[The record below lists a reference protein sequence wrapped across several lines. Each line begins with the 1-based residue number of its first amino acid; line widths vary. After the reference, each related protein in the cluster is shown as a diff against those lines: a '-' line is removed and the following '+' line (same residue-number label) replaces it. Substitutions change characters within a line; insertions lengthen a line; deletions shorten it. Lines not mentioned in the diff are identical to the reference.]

1 MEKYSNE
8 ELLDMLP
15 VQMRESK
22 ELTKKQKVLLGQ
34 LRIYGGLTK
43 KDEEGYFFRSNRDLC
58 ADCEMT
64 EHTLISAV
72 RKLVLLELILTKRST
87 GRSEASYYKVLEDN
101 LKDYCKTDA
110 QNCSNETLGL
120 DERIREL
127 EITVK
132 NLNRNCSK
140 DCSTE
145 TEKDLEIDKDI
156 EIIINN
162 ILRYTSKETLKKKLE
177 VMLEETVSEKELV
190 SEAEAEIPVSSTE
203 QTASTSVDSPSQ
215 ASPVTERTSSEDAVI
230 PTEADSTPVTERN
243 QLTSEELYQQ
253 CFVELEP
260 ILNEYG
266 KASTLQEL
274 DNLVAQTVQSM
285 REFCQAHQ
293 LEDDSLFKRIAGV
306 IAERQLTSRDR
317 ILAANQP
324 VLRMLQFQ
332 SSQLS

>member
-22 ELTKKQKVLLGQ
+22 ELTKKQKALLGQ

-43 KDEEGYFFRSNRDLC
+43 KDEEGYVFRSNRDLC

-101 LKDYCKTDA
+101 LKEYCKTNA
-110 QNCSNETLGL
+110 P
-120 DERIREL
+120 
-127 EITVK
+127 
-132 NLNRNCSK
+132 NCSK

-162 ILRYTSKETLKKKLE
+162 IIRYTSKETLKKKLE
-177 VMLEETVSEKELV
+177 VMLEETVSEKKLV

-215 ASPVTERTSSEDAVI
+215 ASPVTERTISEDAVI
-230 PTEADSTPVTERN
+230 PTEAGSTPVTERN
-243 QLTSEELYQQ
+243 QLISEELYHQ
-253 CFVELEP
+253 CLVELEP
-260 ILNEYG
+260 ILSEYE
-266 KASTLQEL
+266 KASSQSEL
-274 DNLVAQTVQSM
+274 DKLRVRTVQFI
-285 REFCQAHQ
+285 REYLDAHQ
-293 LEDDSLFKRIAGV
+293 LNDDAFIKRISGV
-306 IAERQLTSRDR
+306 VAVRYDVNQCR
-317 ILAANQP
+317 IEKTNQE
-324 VLRMLQFQ
+324 VF
-332 SSQLS
+332 